1 MENNM
6 ADNKSKP
13 TGGQLAFLEMTGRMS
28 NFPSKQDA
36 ISFFNAFWDS
46 CSDEDKAFWD
56 DMASMFTLEDPEEWE
71 GRMIPNRKKT
81 PHNCSELAENARM
94 GIL

>member
-1 MENNM
+1 M

-71 GRMIPNRKKT
+71 GRMIPNRKKA